1 MAREDY
7 IEVSERI
14 QTFYDKYPEGSLQS
28 EYELVTVLDHQW
40 IIVKAY
46 AYRSPVDA
54 RPGVGH
60 AWEHVPG
67 KTPFTLGSELMVGET
82 SAWGRAIVS
91 LGIAAHKGI
100 ASADEVRNAKSRQV
114 EPVFERTQGTPVEAD
129 PWQTPAVNPMSTGAA
144 KREQSL
150 NAASSAQI
158 GKIRGTMKDMGIT
171 EAGEA
176 RNLVNACLLSKGIQ
190 KQITLITELDKREA
204 SKVIEALLDSVDVKT
219 YIADLMQVQSD
230 P

>member
-46 AYRSPVDA
+46 AYRSPVDV

-114 EPVFERTQGTPVEAD
+114 EPVFERTQGTPADAD
-129 PWQTPAVNPMSTGAA
+129 PWQTPAINPMMTGAA
-144 KREQSL
+144 KREQTL
-150 NAASSAQI
+150 NAASPAQI
-158 GKIRGTMKDMGIT
+158 GKIRGTIKDMGIT
-171 EAGEA
+171 GAREATD
-176 RNLVNACLLSKGIQ
+176 LVNACLALKGID
-190 KQITLITELDKREA
+190 KHVAMINDLDKREA
-204 SKVIEALLDSVDVKT
+204 SKVIEALLESVDVKT
-219 YIADLMQVQSD
+219 YLAEVVPVVAD